1 MPKYT
6 ETPANTVIDARWYKR
21 IANECAETNRL
32 LRILIGP
39 RDAGNIPGDDGS

>member
-6 ETPANTVIDARWYKR
+6 VPPASLTNLEWLKR
-21 IANECAETNRL
+21 IANENAEVARL

-39 RDAGNIPGDDGS
+39 KEAGNIPIDDG